1 MKSILDIEISC
12 FANYNEV
19 NHPKTVNLLT
29 WLTSTKYKDKVD
41 LIRSLD
47 DKKERG
53 LLKSKL
59 PAITPSAILK
69 NRISEIPLNEKLIKH
84 TGFIQIDLDPTEF
97 NLKSPYWNDLKKEL
111 IQVPQIAYLGKSV
124 SGLGYWGLIPIP
136 PDPDNHKG
144 YFAMLKDIFL
154 TTWKFKLDG
163 LPINIASIR
172 GYSYDLDAYFNH
184 EAKTF
189 TVLKKPVTVAK
200 IPPKI
205 NPAPVTDGKYQ
216 WIENWILSK
225 ISEAMPGDRHDT
237 RLKYSRLAGGLIAG
251 GYLPASVEQS
261 IIDSYL
267 AQYGS
272 EDTKEI
278 QDREIETIRDG
289 IEDGMK
295 APATPPPIRSL
306 FVPFTDIKDYS
317 DKAFKIWQ
325 GDDKFYIPKSTVFE
339 IMEFGFYVLEYY
351 LKKERKKDDSPPPEF
366 QSTSWKEF
374 PFDAVPIHQITEKK
388 TLIHDDYQTEFDSTE
403 AEIREA
409 EKRNQDLRSEIE
421 RIKQESQG
429 MESLFI
435 QVAPLVKWEWI
446 EPGGT
451 KEPQGKDRL
460 FRLKYYTT

>member
-1 MKSILDIEISC
+1 MKSILDIEVSC
-12 FANYNEV
+12 FAYYNEV
-19 NHPKTVNLLT
+19 NHPKTVNLLA

-84 TGFIQIDLDPTEF
+84 TGFIQIDIDLAKGNIEIS
-97 NLKSPYWNDLKKEL
+97 NWNDLKDEISKL
-111 IQVPQIAYLGKSV
+111 PQIAYFGLSASGK
-124 SGLGYWGLIPIP
+124 GYWGLIPIP
-136 PDPDNHKG
+136 PDPDNHSG
-144 YFAMLKDIFL
+144 YFDTLHGIFL
-154 TTWKFKLDG
+154 HQWGIELDG
-163 LPINIASIR
+163 LPKNITSLR

-225 ISEAMPGDRHDT
+225 ISEAMPGDRHNA

-267 AQYGS
+267 SQYGN

-278 QDREIETIRDG
+278 QDREIEAVKYG
-289 IEDGMK
+289 IAEGIK
-295 APATPPPIRSL
+295 APATPPPIRCL
-306 FVPFTDIKDYS
+306 FVAFTDIKDYS

-339 IMEFGFYVLEYY
+339 ILDFGFYVLEYY
-351 LKKERKKDDSPPPEF
+351 LKKERKKDDRKPPAY
-366 QSTSWKEF
+366 QSTAWKEF
-374 PFDAVPIHQITEKK
+374 PFDADPIHQIIEKK

-403 AEIREA
+403 AEIRET
-409 EKRNQDLRSEIE
+409 EKRNQRLRSDIE

-435 QVAPLVKWEWI
+435 QVATLVKWEWI
-446 EPGGT
+446 EPGCI